1 MPEDLPK
8 ADEIFV
14 TGTAAEVTPVGQI
27 GDLKFEVGPI
37 SRAMMEDYD
46 KLVRASSGAK
56 SSAA

>member
-1 MPEDLPK
+1 MPDELSK

-27 GDLKFEVGPI
+27 EDMKFTVGPVTKTLL
-37 SRAMMEDYD
+37 EDYD
-46 KLVRASSGAK
+46 RLVREPADAT